1 MVKGG
6 CSDCSHYH
14 IHAISCIRGVCNPH
28 YNLKCKDNTHGK
40 HILIKKKQMEMIEM
54 PSNEIVINGT
64 IKHQIP
70 DSFMQPLMSYL
81 EMVKDKT
88 KVKR

>member
-1 MVKGG
+1 
-6 CSDCSHYH
+6 
-14 IHAISCIRGVCNPH
+14 
-28 YNLKCKDNTHGK
+28 
-40 HILIKKKQMEMIEM
+40 M